1 MRAMLRLLACALLIT
16 GPAGCASAPPLSL
29 LCRNLDERDVQDAL
43 RAAPARVA
51 LSDGTRLS
59 TCIERATDDAD
70 LQTLGKVYTSAG
82 DRLARTAARDPGS
95 ALRLGY
101 LEGAT
106 ERGGSRTNG
115 TGSELVNRM
124 GHLLALDEASPAARA
139 AFLHGRSAGL
149 ADG

>member
-1 MRAMLRLLACALLIT
+1 MLRLLACTLLLA
-16 GPAGCASAPPLSL
+16 GLAGCASAPPLSL
-29 LCRNLDERDVQDAL
+29 LCRNLAERDVQDVL
-43 RAAPARVA
+43 RAAPARA
-51 LSDGTRLS
+51 RLNDGTPLS

-70 LQTLGKVYTSAG
+70 LQTLGKVYTGAG
-82 DRLARTAARDPGS
+82 DRLARSATRDPAS

-106 ERGGSRTNG
+106 ERGASRTNG

-124 GHLLALDEASPAARA
+124 RNLLALDETSPAARA
-139 AFLHGRSAGL
+139 AFLRGRSAGL